1 MRPSED
7 VMVAELAGLVR
18 AGMPVRRLIPALLPM
33 REPGAPGLPKCS
45 RLPRLRAQPHI
56 LWSRALAIVSGMR
69 SVCMTASRDD
79 HGRSGV
85 IPGRRRCSGWS

>member
-56 LWSRALAIVSGMR
+56 LWSRALAIVSGMPSR
-69 SVCMTASRDD
+69 SYFSLANPENGPAVAFRLHDCPPR
-79 HGRSGV
+79 
-85 IPGRRRCSGWS
+85 